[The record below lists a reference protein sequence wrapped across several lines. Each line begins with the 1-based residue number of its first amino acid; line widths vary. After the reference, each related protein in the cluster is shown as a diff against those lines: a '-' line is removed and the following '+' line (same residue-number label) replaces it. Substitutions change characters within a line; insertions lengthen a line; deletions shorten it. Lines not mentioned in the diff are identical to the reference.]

1 MSDNSPR
8 LDLPFIL
15 PSQAQKHVTHN
26 EALRLLDALVQLAVE
41 GFGAVTPPA
50 QPAQGEVWAI
60 GPGAGGAWVGQD
72 GTLAVFSGNGWI
84 FRSPRPGWIA
94 TLAGSAELRVWD
106 GADWIVPGLAGLENL
121 AGLGINTTSDAT
133 NRLAVAAPATLLT
146 HEGDDHRLVINKA
159 TAGDTASLLWQS
171 GWSGR
176 AELGLAGDDDLHVKV
191 SADGANWTEAM
202 VIDAS
207 SGRAS
212 FPAGLNG
219 VPERLSANRTFFV
232 RLDGS
237 DANDGLSD
245 SAAGAFRT
253 VQRAV
258 DVAAGLYCGPFAV
271 TVRIGAGSF
280 AEGARL
286 FVPGNGNLRLTLE
299 GAGASATTIS
309 GTIYG
314 VQVSGPCD
322 LTLRDLRI
330 AGASVTLW
338 ARYGARVNLRGTV
351 ELGTGTA
358 RLIGA
363 DNAAYV
369 EVLSCILRIGVTSSS
384 YLLFVTAGGHVYL
397 GSGVSVV
404 TTAPVTF
411 SATVYSGLNGITQI
425 VGSQVTWNEAAGAI
439 QGTRYVATGNGVIN
453 TVGAGPSFIPGTI
466 AGTLTEGGRY
476 L

>member
-26 EALRLLDALVQLAVE
+26 EALRVLDALVQLAVE
-41 GFGAVTPPA
+41 GFGATVPPA

-60 GPGAGGAWVGQD
+60 GAGAGGAWSGQD
-72 GTLAVFSGNGWI
+72 GALAVYAGNGWM

-106 GADWIVPGLAGLENL
+106 GAAWIVPGLAGLDNL
-121 AGLGINTTSDAT
+121 TGIGINTTADAT
-133 NRLAVAAPATLLT
+133 NRLAVSAPATLFS

-159 TAGDTASLLWQS
+159 ASGDTATILWQD

-176 AELGLAGDDDLHVKV
+176 AEMGLAGDDDLHLKV
-191 SADGANWTEAM
+191 SADGATWTEAM
-202 VIDAS
+202 VIDAAT
-207 SGRAS
+207 GRAA
-212 FPAGLNG
+212 FPAGIEG
-219 VPERLSANRTFFV
+219 APERLVANRTYFV
-232 RLDGS
+232 RLDGN
-237 DANDGLSD
+237 DANDGSAD
-245 SAAGAFRT
+245 TAAGAFRT

-258 DVAAGLYCGPFAV
+258 DLAAGLYCGPFTV
-271 TVRIGAGSF
+271 TVRIGAGNF
-280 AEGARL
+280 AEAARL
-286 FVPGNGNLRLTLE
+286 FVPGNGNLRLSLE
-299 GAGASATTIS
+299 GAGAGVTTIS
-309 GTIYG
+309 GTVYG

-338 ARYGARVNLRGTV
+338 ARYGARVNLRGTI

-363 DNAAYV
+363 DNAAYI
-369 EVLSCILRIGVTSSS
+369 EGLSCVLRIAVTSSA
-384 YLLFVTAGGHVYL
+384 YFLFATAGGHIYL
-397 GSGVSVV
+397 GSGASIM
-404 TTAPVTF
+404 TASPVTF
-411 SATVYSGLNGITQI
+411 LSTVYAGLNGIAQV
-425 VGSQVTWNEAAGAI
+425 VGSQVTWNESAGAI
-439 QGTRYVATGNGVIN
+439 QGGRYTATANGVIN
-453 TVGAGPSFIPGTI
+453 TAGAGPSFIPGTT
-466 AGTLTEGGRY
+466 AGVLSEGGRY

>member
-41 GFGAVTPPA
+41 GFGAVAPPL

-60 GPGAGGAWVGQD
+60 GAGASGAWSGQD
-72 GTLAVFSGNGWI
+72 GALAVFSGNGWL
-84 FRSPRPGWIA
+84 FRIPRPGWIA

-106 GADWIVPGLAGLENL
+106 GADLIVPGLAGLENL
-121 AGLGINTTSDAT
+121 SGLGINTTSDAT
-133 NRLAVAAPATLLT
+133 NRLSVAAPATLLT
-146 HEGDDHRLVINKA
+146 HDGDDHRLVINKA
-159 TAGDTASLLWQS
+159 TAADTATLLWQS

-202 VIDAS
+202 VIDAA

-212 FPAGLNG
+212 FPAGIEG
-219 VPERLSANRTFFV
+219 TTERLSANRTFFV
-232 RLDGS
+232 RIDGS
-237 DANDGLSD
+237 DGNDGLAD
-245 SAAGAFRT
+245 TAAGAFRT

-258 DVAAGLYCGPFAV
+258 DVAAALYCGPFTV

-286 FVPGNGNLRLTLE
+286 MVPGNGNLRLAIE
-299 GAGASATTIS
+299 GAGAGATTIT
-309 GTIYG
+309 GTVYG

-369 EVLSCILRIGVTSSS
+369 EVLSCILRVGVTGSGH
-384 YLLFVTAGGHVYL
+384 LLFATAGGHIYL

-411 SATVYSGLNGITQI
+411 SATVYAGLNGIAQI

-439 QGTRYVATGNGVIN
+439 QGGRYVATGNAVIN
-453 TVGAGPSFIPGTI
+453 TVGAGPSFIPGTA
-466 AGTLTEGGRY
+466 AGALTEGGRY